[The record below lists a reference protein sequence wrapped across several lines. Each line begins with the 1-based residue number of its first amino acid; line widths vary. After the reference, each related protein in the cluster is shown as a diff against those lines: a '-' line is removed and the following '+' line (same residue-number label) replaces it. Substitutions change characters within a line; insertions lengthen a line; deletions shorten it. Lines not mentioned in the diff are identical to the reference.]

1 MLKLLSSN
9 PCIRIFR
16 LAAIALCCTAVLVG
30 CGEDDEDDANRS
42 TGFVRVSWA
51 SSDCS
56 QTATSGIV
64 AIVYDGSFGYITYGG
79 PWACASEQGL
89 VANVTAGFNRTV
101 VLFAEDAS
109 GAFKL
114 RGEKR
119 GIAVQENSETQTNAI
134 QLYNFVPL
142 LKLIENDAA
151 VVGEFDLTWDY
162 VTFADGY
169 RIILADNAGFQAP
182 EISEMVSS
190 PTYTPTV
197 LTTGVL
203 YYWKV
208 QSLDSF
214 GNTSAGSEIRRFLFR
229 EPDVSI
235 TSPLDGALF
244 STLDDIEFSGQ
255 ALDLNGA
262 PLTGSSLVW
271 ESSLDGILAS
281 GETFSLFDLGEPP
294 LSEGAH
300 TVTLTATDDEGY
312 AGSDSI
318 TMTLVAPE

>member
-1 MLKLLSSN
+1 MQAAH
-9 PCIRIFR
+9 
-16 LAAIALCCTAVLVG
+16 LASIALCCLAVLMG
-30 CGEDDEDDANRS
+30 CGNDDEDDAKGS
-42 TGFVRVSWA
+42 TGLVRVSWT

-56 QTATSGIV
+56 DGEALRMV

-79 PWACASEQGL
+79 PWACSSEQGL
-89 VANVTAGFNRTV
+89 VSNVTTGSNRTV
-101 VLFAEDAS
+101 VLFAEDNS
-109 GAFKL
+109 GAIKL
-114 RGEKR
+114 RGEER
-119 GIAVQENSETQTNAI
+119 GIAVQENMETQTDEI

-142 LKLIENDAA
+142 LKLIENDSS
-151 VVGEFDLTWDY
+151 VTGEFDLTWSY
-162 VTFADGY
+162 VDFADGY
-169 RIILADNAGFQAP
+169 RVTLADNAKFQP
-182 EISEMVSS
+182 PVISEMVSS
-190 PTYTPTV
+190 PVYTPTG

-214 GNTSAGSEIRRFLFR
+214 GNASAGSEIRRFLFR

-235 TSPLDGALF
+235 SSPLNGEQF
-244 STLDDIEFSGQ
+244 STIDNIEFSGQ

-281 GETFSLFDLGEPP
+281 GATFNLDDLGEPP
-294 LSEGAH
+294 LSEGTH

-312 AGSDSI
+312 EGSDSI
-318 TMTLVAPE
+318 TMTIVAPE